1 MALEGSGYVIQDDDH
16 VDGTKKDTARRDD
29 DHVDGT
35 KKDTA
40 RRDEYIMPGPP
51 LLRAR

>member
-16 VDGTKKDTARRDD
+16 VDGTKK
-29 DHVDGT
+29 V
-35 KKDTA
+35 TA